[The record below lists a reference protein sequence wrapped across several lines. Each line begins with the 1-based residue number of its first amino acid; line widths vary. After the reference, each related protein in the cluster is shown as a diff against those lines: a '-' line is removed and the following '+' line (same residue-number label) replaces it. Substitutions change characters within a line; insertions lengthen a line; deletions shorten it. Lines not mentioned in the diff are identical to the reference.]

1 MKSNKNLKAPL
12 LMLSIGI
19 AILGSALVVG
29 YWYKWEPVSFAIDL
43 RPGITTRSPL
53 FSINLT
59 TNYLI
64 ELEVER
70 NSPFEQLNCLLGVGE
85 AIGLGKCQTTPSPVY
100 LRWSVLSSSGE
111 LVAQGVSEHEHDGA
125 WSSTTIDRTIGS
137 FRGDKGNEYLVQVES
152 LKDASVLAPTN
163 PRITVRVHPFESK
176 GHYVVAGVGM
186 AFGFVIAIM
195 GLLWLAVRMLR
206 RKPGSE

>member
-1 MKSNKNLKAPL
+1 MKLNKNLKAPL
-12 LMLSIGI
+12 LILSIGI
-19 AILGSALVVG
+19 AILGGSLIVG
-29 YWYKWEPVSFAIDL
+29 YWYKWEPVSFAVDL
-43 RPGITTRSPL
+43 RPGITTRSPP
-53 FSINLT
+53 FSVNLT

-70 NSPFEQLNCLLGVGE
+70 NLPFEQLNCLLGVGE
-85 AIGLGKCQTTPSPVY
+85 VLGLAKCQTTPSPVDIK
-100 LRWSVLSSSGE
+100 WSAFSSSGKQ
-111 LVAQGVSEHEHDGA
+111 VAQGTSELEHDGA
-125 WSSTTIDRTIGS
+125 WSSATIDRTIGS

-186 AFGFVIAIM
+186 AFGIVIVIM
-195 GLLWLAVRMLR
+195 GLLWLAVKVLR
-206 RKPGSE
+206 RKARSK

>member
-1 MKSNKNLKAPL
+1 MKLKKNLNAPL

-19 AILGSALVVG
+19 AILGCSLIIG

-43 RPGITTRSPL
+43 RPGITSRSPP
-53 FSINLT
+53 FSVNLT

-70 NSPFEQLNCLLGVGE
+70 NLPFEQLNCLLGVGE
-85 AIGLGKCQTTPSPVY
+85 ALGLEKCQAMPSPVE
-100 LRWSVLSSSGE
+100 LKWSVFSPSGK
-111 LVAQGVSEHEHDGA
+111 LVAQGASGQVHDGA
-125 WSSTTIDRTIGS
+125 WSSGTIDRTIGS
-137 FRGDKGNEYLVQVES
+137 FQGDKGNEYLVQVES

-163 PRITVRVHPFESK
+163 PRITVRVHPFGSK
-176 GHYVVAGVGM
+176 GHYVVSGMGM
-186 AFGFVIAIM
+186 AFGIVIAIM

>member
-1 MKSNKNLKAPL
+1 
-12 LMLSIGI
+12 MLSIGI
-19 AILGSALVVG
+19 AILGSSLVIG

-70 NSPFEQLNCLLGVGE
+70 NLPFEQLNCLLGLDE
-85 AIGLGKCQTTPSPVY
+85 ILGLAKCQTTPSPVD
-100 LRWSVLSSSGE
+100 LKWSVVSPSGE
-111 LVAQGVSEHEHDGA
+111 SVAQGISGHEHRGA
-125 WSSTTIDRTIGS
+125 WGPTISRIIGE
-137 FRGDKGNEYLVQVES
+137 FRGEKGNEYLIQVES

-163 PRITVRVHPFESK
+163 PRVTVRTHTIQSK
-176 GHYVVAGVGM
+176 SHYVIAGVGM

-195 GLLWLAVRMLR
+195 GLLWLAVKVLR
-206 RKPGSE
+206 RKASSK

>member
-1 MKSNKNLKAPL
+1 MKLKKNLKAPL

-19 AILGSALVVG
+19 AILGCSLVVG

-43 RPGITTRSPL
+43 LSGITTRSPT
-53 FSINLT
+53 FSVNLT

-70 NSPFEQLNCLLGVGE
+70 NLPFEQLNCLLGIGE
-85 AIGLGKCQTTPSPVY
+85 AVELEKCQATPSPVS
-100 LRWSVLSSSGE
+100 LKWSVLSPSDKQ
-111 LVAQGVSEHEHDGA
+111 VAQGISEQEHGGG
-125 WSSTTIDRTIGS
+125 WGTTISRTIGS

-163 PRITVRVHPFESK
+163 PRITVRAHSMQSK
-176 GHYVVAGVGM
+176 TYYVVAGVGM
-186 AFGFVIAIM
+186 AFGFVIGIM
-195 GLLWLAVRMLR
+195 GLLWL
-206 RKPGSE
+206 S